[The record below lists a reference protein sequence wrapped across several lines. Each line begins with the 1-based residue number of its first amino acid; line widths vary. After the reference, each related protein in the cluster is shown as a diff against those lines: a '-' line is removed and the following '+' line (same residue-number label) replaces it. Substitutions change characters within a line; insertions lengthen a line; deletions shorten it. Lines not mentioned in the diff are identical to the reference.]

1 MNENSEKELLKQD
14 LNNQEN
20 PEEIKKF
27 IEDVETM
34 GENEDVVELAK
45 KKLEEI
51 LAKANTIEKTSE
63 SQISQIESLSGST
76 SEIEKRTEGVDKQ
89 IEEVKT
95 KATEE
100 IEKVSSSPSEQAI
113 LLGSQ
118 TKKELEDESADFV
131 KQENFSSDQ
140 KAYLDQT
147 NLLKEKLIEKDNKIQ
162 EHKGSL
168 EINGNLI
175 KIEDFIKDPQNIKN
189 LDFTNIYNT
198 SNIDLL
204 LENGIKPEEIFEKL
218 SNSLGEDRALEKVM
232 LLPKKARDIMYASVN
247 ENRKLKDTAKKLGIY
262 FGGNSAR
269 NKGNSKFTEMIKF
282 VGLPLS
288 HLERNDIYPNYVA
301 QAKEAKSIF
310 ETSLNADIEKGQMPI
325 HLISLCSKP
334 EGISSLFRA
343 TEIKY
348 LTREEAVKLAKE
360 SLLGAFKSKHLDFQQ
375 KIQESVLVLQK
386 TGQISEEEASQILE
400 APLN

>member
-14 LNNQEN
+14 LNNQET

-27 IEDVETM
+27 IEDVELI
-34 GENEDVVELAK
+34 GKNEDIVEMAK
-45 KKLEEI
+45 QKLEAI
-51 LAKANTIEKTSE
+51 LAKANTTEKTSE
-63 SQISQIESLSGST
+63 SQISQVESMGGST
-76 SEIEKRTEGVDKQ
+76 GEIEKRTEGIDKQ

-100 IEKVSSSPSEQAI
+100 IEEVSSSPSEQAI

-118 TKKELEDESADFV
+118 TKKELEDESADFF

-147 NLLKEKLIEKDNKIQ
+147 NLLKEKFIEKDNKIQ

-288 HLERNDIYPNYVA
+288 HQERNDIYPNYVA
-301 QAKEAKSIF
+301 QSKEAKSIF

-325 HLISLCSKP
+325 DLMALCSHP
-334 EGISSLFRA
+334 EEMSSLFRA

-348 LTREEAVKLAKE
+348 FTRDDAVRFVKE
-360 SLLGAFKSKHLDFQQ
+360 SLLGAFKSKRPDFQQ